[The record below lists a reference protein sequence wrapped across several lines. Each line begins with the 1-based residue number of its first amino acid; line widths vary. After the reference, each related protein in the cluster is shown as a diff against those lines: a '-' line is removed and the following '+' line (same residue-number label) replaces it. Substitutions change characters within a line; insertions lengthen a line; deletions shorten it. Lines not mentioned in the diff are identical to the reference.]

1 MMAEE
6 NTVEI
11 YVPLRD
17 EGTPTV
23 RGTQA
28 IPLGGDLY
36 KILPTPDYDPEDE
49 TWEFLPGS
57 VVRCD
62 TPVDPRDGKRFLRAY
77 AIQNEDGS
85 FTLSEEIP
93 KHGPVKV

>member
-1 MMAEE
+1 MAEE
-6 NTVEI
+6 KTVEI
-11 YVPLRD
+11 YVPLCD

-28 IPLGGDLY
+28 VPLGDNLY
-36 KILPTPDYDPEDE
+36 KILPTPNYDPEDE

-62 TPVDPRDGKRFLRAY
+62 MPTDPRNGEQFLRAY
-77 AIQNEDGS
+77 EVQNEDGS
-85 FTLSEEIP
+85 FTFSKEIP
-93 KHGPVKV
+93 RKGAAKV

>member
-1 MMAEE
+1 MADQK
-6 NTVEI
+6 TVKI
-11 YVPLRD
+11 YVPLCD

-28 IPLGGDLY
+28 IPLGDDLY
-36 KILPTPDYDPEDE
+36 KILPTPNYDPEDE

-62 TPVDPRDGKRFLRAY
+62 LATDPRNGERFLRAY
-77 AIQNEDGS
+77 AIRNEDGS
-85 FTLSEEIP
+85 FTLSEDVSEHSP
-93 KHGPVKV
+93 GKV